1 MSDFHFLRPF
11 CLLVLIPAALI
22 AWRFWRVTDDRR
34 TWRGIISDELLPSL
48 LVGKGTQHRIRPIHL
63 LLAGW
68 IVGII
73 ALAGPTW
80 EQEPAPF
87 VDDTVAVVIVLKVSP
102 SMLTE
107 DVQPTRLAR
116 SVQKIRD
123 LVKLRPGA
131 KTALVAYAGSAH
143 RVLPMTTDAEI
154 ISTFAAEL
162 SPDIF
167 PREGD
172 VADQALTMGSALL
185 KKSNERGW
193 LLWIADS
200 VTPDQQAALEKLR
213 NEIAPVSLLI
223 PETAG
228 TEFDSAQQAAR
239 VVGAEL
245 VSLTPD
251 DTDVKRLL
259 RRTTFSNVPEGSG
272 GERWKDAG
280 YFLVPILALITL
292 FWFRRGWVIRG
303 SLWGGGS
310 A

>member
-11 CLLVLIPAALI
+11 WFMALAPAALI
-22 AWRFWRVTDDRR
+22 LWRLWKATDDRR
-34 TWRGIISDELLPSL
+34 IWRGIISDALLPSL
-48 LVGKGTQHRIRPIHL
+48 LVEKGIRHRIRPIHL

-68 IVGII
+68 LVGIC

-80 EQEPAPF
+80 EREPAPF
-87 VDDTVAVVIVLKVSP
+87 ADETAAVVIVLKVSP

-123 LVKLRPGA
+123 LLTLRPGA

-143 RVLPMTTDAEI
+143 RVLPLTTDAEI
-154 ISTFAAEL
+154 IKTFAAEL
-162 SPDIF
+162 SPEIF

-172 VADQALTMGSALL
+172 VADQALVMGSALL

-193 LLWIADS
+193 LLWIADG
-200 VTPDQQAALEKLR
+200 VTPDQQTALEKIRREL
-213 NEIAPVSLLI
+213 APVSLLV
-223 PETAG
+223 PETTG
-228 TEFDSAQQAAR
+228 TEFDSVKQAAH
-239 VVGAEL
+239 VIGAEL
-245 VSLTPD
+245 VPLTPD
-251 DTDVKRLL
+251 DTDVKQLL
-259 RRTTFSNVPEGSG
+259 RRTVFSNVPDGSG
-272 GERWKDAG
+272 GQRWRDAG

-303 SLWGGGS
+303 SLWGES